1 MATLRAM
8 QKAIR
13 GTDVGKPRI
22 KWLQI
27 RNEYTTAAEA
37 ISKQDLAD
45 KYGINRTTLSLKAT
59 KEKWDFERG
68 RFIIHLQEQTA
79 EKKSDAVSSFAA
91 TWDTK
96 CSDAADKLLAKAVGE
111 MVEGKSKDVAAAMKI
126 AQDMGKAASGG
137 KPDGVLEQLM
147 AEIKKALE

>member
-1 MATLRAM
+1 M
-8 QKAIR
+8 
-13 GTDVGKPRI
+13 GKPRI
-22 KWLQI
+22 NWQQI
-27 RNEYTTAAEA
+27 RNEYTTAPEA

-45 KYGINRTTLSLKAT
+45 KYEINRTTLSLKAT

-96 CSDAADKLLAKAVGE
+96 CSEAADKLMAKALGE
-111 MVEGKSKDVAAAMKI
+111 MASDSKSRDVAGAMKI
-126 AQDMGKAASGG
+126 AQDMGKIASGG
-137 KPDGVLEQLM
+137 KPDGVLEQLVS
-147 AEIKKALE
+147 EIKKALA

>member
-1 MATLRAM
+1 
-8 QKAIR
+8 
-13 GTDVGKPRI
+13 VGKPRI

-27 RNEYTTAAEA
+27 RNEYTTATEA

-45 KYGINRTTLSLKAT
+45 RYGINRTTLSLKAT

-96 CSDAADKLLAKAVGE
+96 CSDAADKLLAKALGE
-111 MVEGKSKDVAAAMKI
+111 MATDSKSRDVAAAMKI
-126 AQDMGKAASGG
+126 AQDMGKIASGG
-137 KPDGVLEQLM
+137 KPDGVLEQLV
-147 AEIKKALE
+147 AEIKKALA